1 MSRHTQARDALIL
14 PELRLPPLQGFVRY
28 VMDRFLLLP
37 LGAVLA
43 IAWANTAP
51 ESYFRFARALA
62 FPVNEMAMAFF
73 LALVA
78 QEVREAVMSG
88 GALHTWRRWGLPVI
102 AAAGGVTGASAVYL
116 AYVGF
121 KYEPVLAQ
129 GWPVAGAIDVA
140 AAYYVVKIVWRRG
153 AALPFVLLLAL
164 ASDAAGVLM
173 VAARPQSVDVRPGG
187 VVLVLAA
194 VGLAALLRRRGV
206 RSFWPYLA
214 ICGPLAWYGL
224 YIDGIH
230 PALAL
235 IPIVPFLPRA
245 PRSLDLFADP
255 HDVDDLH
262 HFEHRWNEAVQVI
275 LFLFG
280 LVNAGVLLYGYGTGT
295 EAVLTAAL
303 LGRPLGILA
312 AVGIAAAL
320 GFALPRRIG
329 WRGLVVIA
337 LATSSGFT
345 FALFFSV
352 GIVPSGPVLAE
363 LKLGALLSVIA
374 ALLALGAARALRVG
388 RFSHVCP
395 EEHHVPPAATTTGR
409 TRGQADRRRTTA
421 VRPVR
426 TAARWHAGRRRRR

>member
-1 MSRHTQARDALIL
+1 MRRHTEVQEAVIL
-14 PELRLPPLQGFVRY
+14 PELRLPSLPRFVRY

-37 LGAVLA
+37 LGALLA

-62 FPVNEMAMAFF
+62 FPVNEIAMAFF

-78 QEVREAVMSG
+78 QEVREAMMSG
-88 GALHTWRRWGLPVI
+88 GALHTWRRWGLPIV
-102 AAAGGVTGASAVYL
+102 AAAGGIAGASALYL
-116 AYVGF
+116 SYVGF
-121 KYEPVLAQ
+121 AHEPVLAR

-140 AAYYVVKIVWRRG
+140 AAYYVVKIVWRRS

-164 ASDAAGVLM
+164 ATNAAGVLM
-173 VAARPQSVDVRPGG
+173 VAAHPQGADVRPGG
-187 VVLVLAA
+187 TVLVLAA
-194 VGLAALLRRRGV
+194 VGLAALLRRRRV
-206 RSFWPYLA
+206 HAFWPYIA

-224 YIDGIH
+224 YLDRIH

-245 PRSLDLFADP
+245 PRNLDLFADP
-255 HDVDDLH
+255 PDVDEVH

-280 LVNAGVLLYGYGTGT
+280 LVNAGVMLRGHGTGT
-295 EAVLTAAL
+295 RALLAAAL

-312 AVGIAAAL
+312 AIGIAVAL

-329 WRGLVVIA
+329 WRGLIVIA
-337 LATSSGFT
+337 IATSSGFT

-352 GIVPSGPVLAE
+352 GIIPSGPVLAE
-363 LKLGALLSVIA
+363 IKLGALLSVVA
-374 ALLALGAARALRVG
+374 AVLALGAARAFRVG
-388 RFSHVCP
+388 RFS
-395 EEHHVPPAATTTGR
+395 R
-409 TRGQADRRRTTA
+409 
-421 VRPVR
+421 
-426 TAARWHAGRRRRR
+426 